1 MTEVTLQLPDELA
14 ERIGR
19 SGRWVPAIL
28 ALSLD
33 GYRTRAVAVAS
44 EVIAFLSANPTP
56 AALLEYHVSEEA
68 QQRLQRLLALNAAGM
83 TSEEEQAELD
93 ELERIEHLVVRLKAQ
108 VAVESGAGV

>member
-28 ALSLD
+28 ALSLA

-44 EVIAFLSANPTP
+44 EVIAFLSANPSP
-56 AALLEYHVSEEA
+56 EALLGFHVSEDA
-68 QQRLQRLLALNAAGM
+68 QQRLQRLLTLNSAGM
-83 TSEEEQAELD
+83 ISEDEQAEFD

-108 VAVESGAGV
+108 VAAEESSGS